1 MSERN
6 NSTKSRASDVC
17 TNYLTQAD
25 ELRVYFDTLSG
36 VGFSLAE
43 LETLEQAIASAKRRL
58 QDQQTAYRPAHQIP
72 APAPRYSTG
81 VYTRIPFQPLKRLI
95 EATRA

>member
-1 MSERN
+1 MSTRKE
-6 NSTKSRASDVC
+6 STNGQLSDVR
-17 TNYLTQAD
+17 TDYLTQAD

-58 QDQQTAYRPAHQIP
+58 QDQQPACHPPHQVP
-72 APAPRYSTG
+72 APAS
-81 VYTRIPFQPLKRLI
+81 
-95 EATRA
+95 